1 MWLDCVARKF
11 TCSLSTG
18 TDLFCMLPLARAC
31 SRLHFK
37 AIRTGG
43 FLPSKCIC
51 SRGAGSLLYTS
62 MLPWRKF
69 VQRYGRHFRHL
80 QNNDHKRFLLNHL
93 ADFRD
98 HCRVTSIRM
107 PGESHLSVWFCLYVY
122 DRVCLCIIYTCSTQ
136 AFRPWIYIYTRNAW
150 VLPRRCS
157 VEVSHSQTNDV
168 ANYRN
173 SYGENNK
180 GTRDY

>member
-80 QNNDHKRFLLNHL
+80 QNNDPQRFLLNHL

-136 AFRPWIYIYTRNAW
+136 AFRPWIYIYIRAT
-150 VLPRRCS
+150 PGFCPG
-157 VEVSHSQTNDV
+157 V
-168 ANYRN
+168 AA
-173 SYGENNK
+173 
-180 GTRDY
+180 